1 MVQVCGETSQSRSY
15 TERREERERE
25 RGEREGE
32 RDSRHL
38 TTLHTPPGRE
48 EEEQ

>member
-25 RGEREGE
+25 RRERGREG
-32 RDSRHL
+32 
-38 TTLHTPPGRE
+38 
-48 EEEQ
+48 Q

>member
-25 RGEREGE
+25 REGE